1 VAGAWDFAK
10 NVCRP
15 RESDCLAWAKFYTGG
30 LAYYGG
36 FGAASIAAY
45 YLLKTDRF
53 PFWKAADMAGMVVP
67 LGLGFGRLG
76 CLLAGCCF
84 GKPWESDYA
93 IHFPAHSPASEGQFK
108 AGRLESVFRESLAV
122 HPTQLYESAASF
134 AIAAFLILHLHG
146 RKRYDGQVFLAF
158 VALYAV
164 ARFVIEFVRAD
175 DRGGLFGISTSQL
188 IGLALIGGA
197 IYLHGRL
204 SKRVTPAPTG
214 AAA

>member
-1 VAGAWDFAK
+1 
-10 NVCRP
+10 
-15 RESDCLAWAKFYTGG
+15 
-30 LAYYGG
+30 
-36 FGAASIAAY
+36 
-45 YLLKTDRF
+45 
-53 PFWKAADMAGMVVP
+53 
-67 LGLGFGRLG
+67 
-76 CLLAGCCF
+76 
-84 GKPWESDYA
+84 
-93 IHFPAHSPASEGQFK
+93 
-108 AGRLESVFRESLAV
+108 V

-188 IGLALIGGA
+188 IGLVLIGGA

-204 SKRVTPAPTG
+204 SKRVAPAPTG